1 MPRDTVGLDRDSV
14 LAMRTQSSNEDAISR
29 VLARYCRG
37 IDRLDLELVRDCYW
51 PDATDSHGGFHG
63 TRDEFVVWVAKL
75 LARFESTM
83 HFLGNVLIEV
93 NGNAAV
99 AETYALAF
107 HRSAEAK
114 PSLNLIVGVRYVDR
128 FEKRRGAWKIAKR
141 VCVTEWSRVDEEA
154 GRFPIAMGHLRG
166 ARDRSD
172 VVYAMLDELRA
183 KRPRKR
189 AVKRK
194 TR

>member
-1 MPRDTVGLDRDSV
+1 MPRAAS
-14 LAMRTQSSNEDAISR
+14 AQAAISD

-37 IDRLDLELVRDCYW
+37 IDRLDLELVRACYW

-63 TRDEFVVWVAKL
+63 SRDEFVAWVARL

-93 NGNAAV
+93 DGSAAV

-114 PSLNLIVGVRYVDR
+114 PSLNLVIGVRYVDR
-128 FEKRRGAWKIAKR
+128 FEKRRGVWKIAKR
-141 VCVTEWSRVDEEA
+141 VCVTEWSRVDDEA
-154 GRFPIAMGHLRG
+154 GRFPIAAGHLRG

-172 VVYAMLDELRA
+172 AVYAMLEELRA
-183 KRPRKR
+183 RPARARATSKRKR
-189 AVKRK
+189 
-194 TR
+194 

>member
-1 MPRDTVGLDRDSV
+1 MPRTESAR
-14 LAMRTQSSNEDAISR
+14 AAISD

-37 IDRLDLELVRDCYW
+37 IDRLDLEGVRDCYW

-63 TRDEFVVWVAKL
+63 TRDEFVAWVATL

-93 NGNAAV
+93 EGNAAV

-107 HRSAEAK
+107 HRSAESK
-114 PSLNLIVGVRYVDR
+114 LSLNLIVGVRYVDR

-141 VCVTEWSRVDEEA
+141 VCVTEWSRIDDEA
-154 GRFPIAMGHLRG
+154 GRFPIAPGHLRG

-172 VVYAMLDELRA
+172 VVYAMLEEMRA
-183 KRPRKR
+183 KPRRKR
-189 AVKRK
+189 AGRKR
-194 TR
+194 